1 MLTKSSP
8 RVRSRALEPKPAA
21 PIKRPRTG
29 GKTIFAPRKSSTK
42 PQGKVPKRLT
52 FDLDDYSESPS
63 EEDPEEE
70 DDDAYIPSFGL
81 GPTISRTSTNAPS
94 SSSSSISSISRKR
107 KRGGVSQGQRNQ
119 TATSTPSTITTSAS
133 SPNPNSTSYKVVTER
148 SGKLAYECLLCPNF
162 RTKAVGDMMRHLES
176 LIHQDRSYACDVAGC
191 ESLFTRKDALVR
203 HKKLLHDPSR
213 ASKKAKRKTEWWAPR
228 NNYI

>member
-1 MLTKSSP
+1 M
-8 RVRSRALEPKPAA
+8 
-21 PIKRPRTG
+21 TG
-29 GKTIFAPRKSSTK
+29 GKTIFVSRKSSTK
-42 PQGKVPKRLT
+42 PQHKAPKQLT
-52 FDLDDYSESPS
+52 FDLDDHSESPS
-63 EEDPEEE
+63 EEDNEEE

-81 GPTISRTSTNAPS
+81 GPTFSRISTNTPS
-94 SSSSSISSISRKR
+94 SSSSSVSSISRKR

-119 TATSTPSTITTSAS
+119 TATAAPSTITTSTP
-133 SPNPNSTSYKVVTER
+133 SPNSNSTSYKVVTER

-162 RTKAVGDMMRHLES
+162 RTKAVGDMTRHLES

-213 ASKKAKRKTEWWAPR
+213 SNKKKTKRKTE
-228 NNYI
+228 